1 MGGKRQQRIASME
14 AQWKL
19 DLEKYGH
26 RRFRWRK
33 PCAEEHAYMRGFA
46 KAKYGVFVRY
56 GRHS

>member
-1 MGGKRQQRIASME
+1 ME

-19 DLEKYGH
+19 DFEKYGH

-56 GRHS
+56 GRHF